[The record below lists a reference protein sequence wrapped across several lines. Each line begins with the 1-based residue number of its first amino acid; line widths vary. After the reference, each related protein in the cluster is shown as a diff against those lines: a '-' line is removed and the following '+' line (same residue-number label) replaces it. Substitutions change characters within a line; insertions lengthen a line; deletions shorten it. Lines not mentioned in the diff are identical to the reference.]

1 MGAIKQ
7 KKNTIK
13 LDLLY
18 GIIIGINRNQGCTI
32 KQLSSR
38 AYWVKKKHLLALIK
52 TAIEQGKINETSDGL
67 YKVSWA
73 DNESS
78 RKKRGITA
86 EGCNCYAC
94 EHWRSL
100 ETEENENQ

>member
-1 MGAIKQ
+1 MQTVSSFVNREMGAIKQ

-67 YKVSWA
+67 YKVSIL
-73 DNESS
+73 NFCS
-78 RKKRGITA
+78 
-86 EGCNCYAC
+86 Y
-94 EHWRSL
+94 
-100 ETEENENQ
+100 